1 MPRPK
6 KIDANFDTR
15 LQLRLELARKDFW
28 EFCKLL
34 APDFY
39 KDDRPY
45 LKDICNQMQAF
56 AENPDERVMVI
67 NCPPRHGKSRTAQLF
82 TAWNFGRKPSEKV
95 ITGSYNEQLSTSFS
109 RAVRDL
115 ITERKAGSRI
125 VYSDIFP
132 AVTIK
137 RGSSAANMWT
147 ITGQHISYLATSPNG
162 TVTGFGA
169 SCFPAGTVISTKN
182 GPIPIENFYNE
193 NEQKVLTYNHERG
206 TIEEKPVEVVR
217 RKTTHE
223 LVKVVTE
230 AGTFY
235 CTPDHHVYTAN
246 RGYVRAD
253 NLGRTDVLVAYP
265 QDLRSMWPTDGR
277 QRNAVLGLL
286 ERNSAQNS
294 GANLFVLRESVHSS
308 SVCSDETREAWRDPI
323 FLFENLFLP
332 VQGKGTA
339 ERKSPEGSEE
349 PPEVRGHCVSD
360 MRENVSTAQWFDPI
374 LLGRLCEQIPFSAY
388 DGFGELALQGWPC
401 VQENISR
408 LKAIYLR
415 PRQSHLPMVRSERN
429 VQNDIRWQNTNK
441 SNCTPFRPQQ
451 TKQQHGE
458 SFDCVCQLPREA
470 SPTIEVKLL
479 YTETVPESCYVYDI
493 QVADNHNFFANGFLV
508 HNCMII
514 DDIIRNADEAYNE
527 TVLQNIWEWFTN
539 TMMSRLEAGG
549 KLIVIATRWHSDD
562 LSGHIMRHYENIGV
576 PVRKI
581 ILRALQADGTM
592 LCPEILDRPSYD
604 ILVKTMGRDIVEA
617 NYNNQPV
624 DMVGRLY
631 QQWFKEYSH
640 IPKDEEGNAL
650 FEGIYSYCDT
660 ADQGNDFLCNIIYGW
675 YDNDAYVLDV
685 YYTDENMIDT
695 EPETAKRLHKYH
707 VDKAYIESN
716 SGGRGFGRS
725 IERILREKYHTT
737 KPFIELFYQNKNK
750 GARILGGATWVQEH
764 VIFPSGW
771 RNKWPDFF
779 NALYKYQK
787 EIKGNKHDDAPD
799 ALTGIYD
806 KMGRPNLFSF
816 E

>member
-6 KIDANFDTR
+6 KIDDTR

-28 EFCKLL
+28 EFCKLM

-39 KDDRPY
+39 MESRPY

-56 AENPDERVMVI
+56 AESPDERVMVI

-115 ITERKAGSRI
+115 ITERKASSRI

-132 AVTIK
+132 AISIK

-147 ITGQHISYLATSPNG
+147 INGQHISYLATSPNG

-169 SCFPAGTVISTKN
+169 SCFPAGTMISTQN
-182 GPIPIENFYNE
+182 GQLPIESFFDE
-193 NEQKVLTYNHERG
+193 TSQKVLTYNHKRG

-217 RKTTHE
+217 RKVTHD

-230 AGTFY
+230 KGTFY
-235 CTPDHHVYTAN
+235 CTPDHHVYAVG

-253 NLGRTDVLVAYP
+253 NLGRTDTLVSHSRGVSELPLETP
-265 QDLRSMWPTDGR
+265 QISDAKVIRIE
-277 QRNAVLGLL
+277 AVPK
-286 ERNSAQNS
+286 
-294 GANLFVLRESVHSS
+294 
-308 SVCSDETREAWRDPI
+308 D
-323 FLFENLFLP
+323 
-332 VQGKGTA
+332 
-339 ERKSPEGSEE
+339 
-349 PPEVRGHCVSD
+349 
-360 MRENVSTAQWFDPI
+360 
-374 LLGRLCEQIPFSAY
+374 
-388 DGFGELALQGWPC
+388 
-401 VQENISR
+401 
-408 LKAIYLR
+408 
-415 PRQSHLPMVRSERN
+415 
-429 VQNDIRWQNTNK
+429 
-441 SNCTPFRPQQ
+441 
-451 TKQQHGE
+451 
-458 SFDCVCQLPREA
+458 
-470 SPTIEVKLL
+470 
-479 YTETVPESCYVYDI
+479 CYVYDL

-527 TVLQNIWEWFTN
+527 TILQNIWEWFTN
-539 TMMSRLEAGG
+539 TMLSRLEAGG

-562 LSGHIMRHYENIGV
+562 LSGHVMRHYEDIGV
-576 PVRKI
+576 PVRRI
-581 ILRALQADGTM
+581 IMKALQDDGTM
-592 LCPEILDRPSYD
+592 LCPEVLDRPSYD
-604 ILVKTMGRDIVEA
+604 ILLKTMGRDIVEA

-640 IPKDEEGNAL
+640 IPKDEDGNSL

-660 ADQGNDFLCNIIYGW
+660 ADQGNDFLCNLIYGW
-675 YDNDAYVLDV
+675 YDGDAYMLDV
-685 YYTDENMIDT
+685 YYTDANMIDT

-764 VIFPSGW
+764 VFFPTGW

-787 EIKGNKHDDAPD
+787 EIKGNKHDDGPD

-816 E
+816 D

>member
-6 KIDANFDTR
+6 KIDANADTR

-39 KDDRPY
+39 MESRPY

-132 AVTIK
+132 TVTIK

-182 GPIPIENFYNE
+182 GPVPIEDFYNE
-193 NEQKVLTYNHERG
+193 NEQKVLTYNHKCGR
-206 TIEEKPVEVVR
+206 IEEKPVEVVR
-217 RKTTHE
+217 RKLTDE
-223 LVKVVTE
+223 LVKVVTD

-253 NLGRTDVLVAYP
+253 TLGRSDRLVAYTR
-265 QDLRSMWPTDGR
+265 DMCDMRETKDRSGDVM
-277 QRNAVLGLL
+277 LGLL
-286 ERNSAQNS
+286 EQDTQQNS
-294 GANLFVLRESVHSS
+294 TTNLLVLRKNLHGSP
-308 SVCSDETREAWRDPI
+308 VCSDQTREARRDPI
-323 FLFENLFLP
+323 FLFENLFMQIPGGSNEEREAAEGTQIPTDVTGYNVPNLWDDFPPDFRVDP
-332 VQGKGTA
+332 VLFGG
-339 ERKSPEGSEE
+339 
-349 PPEVRGHCVSD
+349 
-360 MRENVSTAQWFDPI
+360 M
-374 LLGRLCEQIPFSAY
+374 CEQSAFSTH
-388 DGFGELALQGWPC
+388 DWFGKLSLQGWPLLY
-401 VQENISR
+401 ENLSR
-408 LKAIYLR
+408 FEAVYFR
-415 PRQSHLPMVRSERN
+415 PRQPHLPMVRSERSIQHN
-429 VQNDIRWQNTNK
+429 IRRQTANEFDCA
-441 SNCTPFRPQQ
+441 SFRPQQ
-451 TKQQHGE
+451 AEQQHRK
-458 SFDCVCQLPREA
+458 SFDCMCQLPCEA
-470 SPTIEVKLL
+470 PPTIEVKLL

-539 TMMSRLEAGG
+539 TMLSRLEAGG

-562 LSGHIMRHYENIGV
+562 LSGHVMRHYEDIGV

-581 ILRALQADGTM
+581 IMKALQADDTM

-604 ILVKTMGRDIVEA
+604 ILFKTMGRDIVEA

-640 IPKDEEGNAL
+640 TPKDEEGNAL

-675 YDNDAYVLDV
+675 YDGDAYVLDV

-695 EPETAKRLHKYH
+695 EPETAKRLHKHH

-725 IERILREKYHTT
+725 IERILREKYHST

-764 VIFPSGW
+764 VFFPAGW

-816 E
+816 D

>member
-1 MPRPK
+1 MGRPK
-6 KIDANFDTR
+6 KIDLTEDTR

-28 EFCKLL
+28 EFCKML

-45 LKDICNQMQAF
+45 LKNICNQMQAF
-56 AENPDERVMVI
+56 AENPEERVMVI
-67 NCPPRHGKSRTAQLF
+67 NAPPRHAKSRTAQLF

-147 ITGQHISYLATSPNG
+147 IAGQHISYLATSPNG

-169 SCFPAGTVISTKN
+169 S
-182 GPIPIENFYNE
+182 
-193 NEQKVLTYNHERG
+193 
-206 TIEEKPVEVVR
+206 
-217 RKTTHE
+217 
-223 LVKVVTE
+223 
-230 AGTFY
+230 
-235 CTPDHHVYTAN
+235 
-246 RGYVRAD
+246 
-253 NLGRTDVLVAYP
+253 
-265 QDLRSMWPTDGR
+265 M
-277 QRNAVLGLL
+277 
-286 ERNSAQNS
+286 
-294 GANLFVLRESVHSS
+294 
-308 SVCSDETREAWRDPI
+308 
-323 FLFENLFLP
+323 
-332 VQGKGTA
+332 
-339 ERKSPEGSEE
+339 
-349 PPEVRGHCVSD
+349 
-360 MRENVSTAQWFDPI
+360 
-374 LLGRLCEQIPFSAY
+374 
-388 DGFGELALQGWPC
+388 
-401 VQENISR
+401 
-408 LKAIYLR
+408 
-415 PRQSHLPMVRSERN
+415 
-429 VQNDIRWQNTNK
+429 
-441 SNCTPFRPQQ
+441 
-451 TKQQHGE
+451 
-458 SFDCVCQLPREA
+458 
-470 SPTIEVKLL
+470 
-479 YTETVPESCYVYDI
+479 
-493 QVADNHNFFANGFLV
+493 
-508 HNCMII
+508 MII

-562 LSGHIMRHYENIGV
+562 LSGHIMRHYEDIGV

-581 ILRALQADGTM
+581 ILRARQEDGTM
-592 LCPEILDRPSYD
+592 LCPEILDRESYD

-640 IPKDEEGNAL
+640 IPKDEEGNSL

-660 ADQGNDFLCNIIYGW
+660 ADQGNDFLCNFIYGW
-675 YDNDAYVLDV
+675 YDGDAYILDA
-685 YYTDENMIDT
+685 YYTDANMIDT
-695 EPETAKRLHKYH
+695 EPETAKRLHKFN

-725 IERILREKYHTT
+725 VERILREKYHTT

-764 VIFPSGW
+764 VFFPAGW
-771 RNKWPDFF
+771 RNKWPELF

>member
-6 KIDANFDTR
+6 KIDANSDTR

-67 NCPPRHGKSRTAQLF
+67 NAPPRHAKSRTAQLF
-82 TAWNFGRKPSEKV
+82 TAWDFGKKPIEKV

-169 SCFPAGTVISTKN
+169 S
-182 GPIPIENFYNE
+182 
-193 NEQKVLTYNHERG
+193 L
-206 TIEEKPVEVVR
+206 
-217 RKTTHE
+217 
-223 LVKVVTE
+223 
-230 AGTFY
+230 
-235 CTPDHHVYTAN
+235 
-246 RGYVRAD
+246 
-253 NLGRTDVLVAYP
+253 
-265 QDLRSMWPTDGR
+265 
-277 QRNAVLGLL
+277 
-286 ERNSAQNS
+286 
-294 GANLFVLRESVHSS
+294 
-308 SVCSDETREAWRDPI
+308 
-323 FLFENLFLP
+323 
-332 VQGKGTA
+332 
-339 ERKSPEGSEE
+339 
-349 PPEVRGHCVSD
+349 
-360 MRENVSTAQWFDPI
+360 
-374 LLGRLCEQIPFSAY
+374 
-388 DGFGELALQGWPC
+388 
-401 VQENISR
+401 
-408 LKAIYLR
+408 
-415 PRQSHLPMVRSERN
+415 
-429 VQNDIRWQNTNK
+429 
-441 SNCTPFRPQQ
+441 
-451 TKQQHGE
+451 
-458 SFDCVCQLPREA
+458 
-470 SPTIEVKLL
+470 
-479 YTETVPESCYVYDI
+479 
-493 QVADNHNFFANGFLV
+493 
-508 HNCMII
+508 MII

-562 LSGHIMRHYENIGV
+562 LSGHVMRHYENIGV

-604 ILVKTMGRDIVEA
+604 ILLKTMGRDIVEA

-640 IPKDEEGNAL
+640 VPKDEEGNAL

-695 EPETAKRLHKYH
+695 EPETAKRLNKYH

-771 RNKWPDFF
+771 RNKWPEFF